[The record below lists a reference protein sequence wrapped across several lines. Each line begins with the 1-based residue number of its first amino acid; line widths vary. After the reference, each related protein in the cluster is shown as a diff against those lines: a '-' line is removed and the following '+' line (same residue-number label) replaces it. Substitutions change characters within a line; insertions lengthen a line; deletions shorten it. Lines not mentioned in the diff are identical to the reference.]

1 MVFAAIHV
9 PDFMLQAVVRAEPHL
24 RGRALVLIEGTP
36 PLEIVVAASE
46 AAAHLGIELGMAKSQ
61 VEQFRGIEIRH
72 RFSAQVRAHEK
83 SAHAALLD
91 LGWSFSPRLEDVAP
105 DTIVLDLAGLHV
117 LHASHENIADQ
128 LVQRACA
135 LGLTTNVA
143 IASKIEFSIIAA
155 RSFSGTTLIPP
166 GQESER
172 LGHLPVQALSPSAEL
187 LETLER
193 WGVRTCAALAALPV
207 LDLSERLG
215 QESVLLHA
223 LARGENARALILAE
237 PAASFEEEME
247 LDDAVEEL
255 EPLAFVLGRLLDQL
269 CARLHARSLAVQV
282 IRVRFDLERSPEK
295 NIRTL
300 EDDSRQKA
308 SASTYENE
316 LTLPLPMRDSKMLL
330 RLLRLKLQ
338 ADPPSAPILKVV
350 IAVDPAAPR
359 STQGGLFVAGF
370 PDPEKWEL
378 MLARL
383 ANLVGEANVGSPE
396 LMDTHLQGEFR
407 MDRFATFSK
416 EPDVARNRKNV
427 PANRDSRASL
437 PQEPVTAFRVFRPP
451 FAAKVDLREECPVRI
466 VFCGVR
472 AEVIAASGPWRTSGN
487 WWGEGVWQHDEWD
500 IEIRC
505 DLKQCA
511 PRSPAAGNRPAAGD
525 HSADR
530 PTYDEREQNPAA
542 RSDSALR
549 DGMYRIYYDGLR
561 RSWFVRGA
569 YD

>member
-1 MVFAAIHV
+1 MAFAAIHV

-24 RGRALVLIEGTP
+24 HGRALVLIDGIP

-46 AAAHLGIELGMAKSQ
+46 AAARVGIELGMAKSQ
-61 VEQFRGIEIRH
+61 VEQFRAVEIRH
-72 RFSAQVRAHEK
+72 RSSTQVRAQEK
-83 SAHAALLD
+83 TTHAALLD
-91 LGWSFSPRLEDVAP
+91 LGWSFSPRLEDLAP

-117 LHASHENIADQ
+117 LHGSEENIADQ
-128 LVQRACA
+128 LARRAC
-135 LGLTTNVA
+135 GLDFTANVA
-143 IASKIEFSIIAA
+143 ITSEIESSIIAA
-155 RSFSGTTLIPP
+155 RSFSGITLIPA

-172 LGHLPVQALSPSAEL
+172 LGRLPVEALSPSAEL
-187 LETLER
+187 RETLER

-215 QESVLLHA
+215 QEGVRLYA

-237 PAASFEEEME
+237 PAACFEEEME

-255 EPLAFVLGRLLDQL
+255 EPLAFILGRLLDQL
-269 CARLHARSLAVQV
+269 CARLNARSLAVQV
-282 IRVRFDLERSPEK
+282 IRLRFDLERSPEK

-300 EDDSRQKA
+300 EEGSGQKA
-308 SASTYENE
+308 DAAIYEKNV
-316 LTLPLPMRDSKMLL
+316 TLPLPMRDSKMLL

-338 ADPPSAPILKVV
+338 ADPPAAPICKVV
-350 IAVDPAAPR
+350 IAADPAAPR

-378 MLARL
+378 MIARL

-407 MDRFATFSK
+407 MDRFATFLK
-416 EPDVARNRKNV
+416 EADLARNRKSV
-427 PANRDSRASL
+427 PAKEDERAI

-451 FAAKVDLREECPVRI
+451 FAAKVELREECPVRI
-466 VFCGVR
+466 AFCGVR

-505 DLKQCA
+505 D
-511 PRSPAAGNRPAAGD
+511 SVGNRHAAGD
-525 HSADR
+525 RSADDVR
-530 PTYDEREQNPAA
+530 AQNSAV
-542 RSDSALR
+542 RSEIAQR
-549 DGMYRIYYDGLR
+549 DGMYRIYYDALR

>member
-1 MVFAAIHV
+1 MAFAAIHV

-24 RGRALVLIEGTP
+24 HGRALVLIDGTP
-36 PLEIVVAASE
+36 PLEIVVAGSE
-46 AAAHLGIELGMAKSQ
+46 AAARVGIDLGMAKSQ

-72 RFSAQVRAHEK
+72 RSSTQSRAQEK
-83 SAHAALLD
+83 STHAALLD
-91 LGWSFSPRLEDVAP
+91 LGWSFSPRLEDLAP

-117 LHASHENIADQ
+117 LHGSEENIADQ
-128 LVQRACA
+128 LARRACDLSFTA
-135 LGLTTNVA
+135 NVA
-143 IASKIEFSIIAA
+143 IASEIESSIIAA
-155 RSFSGTTLIPP
+155 RSFSGITLIPA

-187 LETLER
+187 RETLQR

-215 QESVLLHA
+215 QEGVRLHA

-237 PAASFEEEME
+237 PAAYFEEEME

-255 EPLAFVLGRLLDQL
+255 EPLAFILGRLLDQL
-269 CARLHARSLAVQV
+269 CARLNARSLAVQV

-300 EDDSRQKA
+300 KEDSRQKEGA
-308 SASTYENE
+308 AIYEKSV
-316 LTLPLPMRDSKMLL
+316 TLPLPMRDSKMLL

-338 ADPPSAPILKVV
+338 ADPPAAPICKVI

-378 MLARL
+378 MIARL
-383 ANLVGEANVGSPE
+383 TNLVGEANVGSPE

-416 EPDVARNRKNV
+416 EPGLARNRKSV
-427 PANRDSRASL
+427 PAKEDGRAV
-437 PQEPVTAFRVFRPP
+437 PQEPVAAFRVFRPP
-451 FAAKVDLREECPVRI
+451 FAAKVELREECPVRI

-505 DLKQCA
+505 D
-511 PRSPAAGNRPAAGD
+511 SAGNRHAAGD
-525 HSADR
+525 RSTDR
-530 PTYDEREQNPAA
+530 PTYDERAQNSAA
-542 RSDSALR
+542 RSEAAQR
-549 DGMYRIYYDGLR
+549 DGMYRIYYDALR

>member
-1 MVFAAIHV
+1 
-9 PDFMLQAVVRAEPHL
+9 
-24 RGRALVLIEGTP
+24 
-36 PLEIVVAASE
+36 
-46 AAAHLGIELGMAKSQ
+46 
-61 VEQFRGIEIRH
+61 
-72 RFSAQVRAHEK
+72 
-83 SAHAALLD
+83 
-91 LGWSFSPRLEDVAP
+91 
-105 DTIVLDLAGLHV
+105 
-117 LHASHENIADQ
+117 
-128 LVQRACA
+128 
-135 LGLTTNVA
+135 
-143 IASKIEFSIIAA
+143 
-155 RSFSGTTLIPP
+155 
-166 GQESER
+166 
-172 LGHLPVQALSPSAEL
+172 
-187 LETLER
+187 
-193 WGVRTCAALAALPV
+193 VRTCAALAALPV

-215 QESVLLHA
+215 QEGVRLHA

-237 PAASFEEEME
+237 PAAYFEEEME

-255 EPLAFVLGRLLDQL
+255 EPLAFILGRLLDQL
-269 CARLHARSLAVQV
+269 CARLNARSLAVQV

-300 EDDSRQKA
+300 KEDSRQKEGA
-308 SASTYENE
+308 AIYEKSV
-316 LTLPLPMRDSKMLL
+316 TLPLPMRDSKMLL

-338 ADPPSAPILKVV
+338 ADPPAAPICKVI

-378 MLARL
+378 MIARL
-383 ANLVGEANVGSPE
+383 TNLVGEANVGSPE

-416 EPDVARNRKNV
+416 EPGLARNRKSV
-427 PANRDSRASL
+427 PAKEDGRAV
-437 PQEPVTAFRVFRPP
+437 PQEPVAAFRVFRPP
-451 FAAKVDLREECPVRI
+451 FAAKVELREECPVRI

-505 DLKQCA
+505 D
-511 PRSPAAGNRPAAGD
+511 SAGNRHAAGD
-525 HSADR
+525 RSTDR
-530 PTYDEREQNPAA
+530 PTYDERAQNSAA
-542 RSDSALR
+542 RSEAAQR
-549 DGMYRIYYDGLR
+549 DGMYRIYYDALR

>member
-1 MVFAAIHV
+1 MAFAAIHV

-24 RGRALVLIEGTP
+24 YGRALVLIDGTP

-46 AAAHLGIELGMAKSQ
+46 SAARAGIGPGMAKSQ
-61 VEQFRGIEIRH
+61 VEQFRGVEIRH
-72 RFSAQVRAHEK
+72 RSCAQVRAQEK

-105 DTIVLDLAGLHV
+105 DTIVLDLAGLQV
-117 LHASHENIADQ
+117 LCGSEENIADQ
-128 LVQRACA
+128 LVQRAGG
-135 LGLTTNVA
+135 LGLAVNVA
-143 IASKIEFSIIAA
+143 IASRIESSIIAA
-155 RSFSGTTLIPP
+155 RSFSAITLIPA
-166 GQESER
+166 GQESES
-172 LGHLPVQALSPSAEL
+172 LGHLPVRALSPSAEL
-187 LETLER
+187 LEILER

-215 QESVLLHA
+215 QEGVRLHA
-223 LARGENARALILAE
+223 LARGEDARSLILAE
-237 PAASFEEEME
+237 PAAFFEEEME

-255 EPLAFVLGRLLDQL
+255 EPLSFILGRLLDQL
-269 CARLHARSLAVQV
+269 CARLNARSLAVQT
-282 IRVRFDLERSPEK
+282 IRLRFDLERSPEK

-300 EDDSRQKA
+300 NEDSRQK
-308 SASTYENE
+308 STASTYENN
-316 LTLPLPMRDSKMLL
+316 LTLPVPIRDSKTLL

-338 ADPPSAPILKVV
+338 ADPPPAPILKVV
-350 IAVDPAAPR
+350 IGADPAASR
-359 STQGGLFVAGF
+359 TTQGGLFLAGF

-407 MDRFATFSK
+407 MDRFEIILK
-416 EPDVARNRKNV
+416 EADAAQNRKNA
-427 PANRDSRASL
+427 PAKEDGRAL
-437 PQEPVTAFRVFRPP
+437 RTKEPVTALHVFRPP
-451 FAAKVDLREECPVRI
+451 VVAKVELREECPVHI

-487 WWGEGVWQHDEWD
+487 WWGEGGWQHDEWD

-505 DLKQCA
+505 EV
-511 PRSPAAGNRPAAGD
+511 AGNRPAV
-525 HSADR
+525 SDR
-530 PTYDEREQNPAA
+530 PVSGDRPVVGNRLTYDGREQNSVE
-542 RSDSALR
+542 RSGEAPR

-561 RSWFVRGA
+561 RSWFVRGV

>member
-1 MVFAAIHV
+1 MAFAAIHV

-24 RGRALVLIEGTP
+24 HGRALVLIDGTP
-36 PLEIVVAASE
+36 PLEIVVAGSE
-46 AAAHLGIELGMAKSQ
+46 AAARVGIDLGMAKSQ

-72 RFSAQVRAHEK
+72 RSSTQSRAQEK
-83 SAHAALLD
+83 STHAALLD
-91 LGWSFSPRLEDVAP
+91 LGWSFSPRLEDLAP

-117 LHASHENIADQ
+117 LHGSEENIADQ
-128 LVQRACA
+128 LARRACDLSFTA
-135 LGLTTNVA
+135 NVA
-143 IASKIEFSIIAA
+143 IASEIESSIIAA
-155 RSFSGTTLIPP
+155 RSFSGITLIPA

-172 LGHLPVQALSPSAEL
+172 LGHLPVPALSPSAEL
-187 LETLER
+187 RETLQR

-215 QESVLLHA
+215 QEGVRLHA

-237 PAASFEEEME
+237 PAAYFEEEME

-255 EPLAFVLGRLLDQL
+255 EPLAFILGRLLDQL
-269 CARLHARSLAVQV
+269 CARLNARSLAVQV

-300 EDDSRQKA
+300 KEDSRQKEGA
-308 SASTYENE
+308 AIYEKSV
-316 LTLPLPMRDSKMLL
+316 TLPLPMRDSKMLL

-338 ADPPSAPILKVV
+338 ADPPAAPICKVI

-378 MLARL
+378 MIARL
-383 ANLVGEANVGSPE
+383 TNLVGEANVGSPE

-416 EPDVARNRKNV
+416 EPGLARNRKSV
-427 PANRDSRASL
+427 PAKEDGRAV
-437 PQEPVTAFRVFRPP
+437 PQEPVAAFRVFRPP
-451 FAAKVDLREECPVRI
+451 FAAKVELREECPVRI

-505 DLKQCA
+505 D
-511 PRSPAAGNRPAAGD
+511 SAGNRHAAGD
-525 HSADR
+525 RSTDR
-530 PTYDEREQNPAA
+530 PTYDERAQNSAA
-542 RSDSALR
+542 RSEAAQR
-549 DGMYRIYYDGLR
+549 DGMYRIYYDALR

>member
-1 MVFAAIHV
+1 
-9 PDFMLQAVVRAEPHL
+9 
-24 RGRALVLIEGTP
+24 
-36 PLEIVVAASE
+36 
-46 AAAHLGIELGMAKSQ
+46 
-61 VEQFRGIEIRH
+61 
-72 RFSAQVRAHEK
+72 
-83 SAHAALLD
+83 
-91 LGWSFSPRLEDVAP
+91 
-105 DTIVLDLAGLHV
+105 
-117 LHASHENIADQ
+117 
-128 LVQRACA
+128 
-135 LGLTTNVA
+135 
-143 IASKIEFSIIAA
+143 
-155 RSFSGTTLIPP
+155 
-166 GQESER
+166 
-172 LGHLPVQALSPSAEL
+172 
-187 LETLER
+187 
-193 WGVRTCAALAALPV
+193 
-207 LDLSERLG
+207 
-215 QESVLLHA
+215 
-223 LARGENARALILAE
+223 
-237 PAASFEEEME
+237 
-247 LDDAVEEL
+247 
-255 EPLAFVLGRLLDQL
+255 
-269 CARLHARSLAVQV
+269 
-282 IRVRFDLERSPEK
+282 
-295 NIRTL
+295 
-300 EDDSRQKA
+300 
-308 SASTYENE
+308 
-316 LTLPLPMRDSKMLL
+316 
-330 RLLRLKLQ
+330 
-338 ADPPSAPILKVV
+338 
-350 IAVDPAAPR
+350 
-359 STQGGLFVAGF
+359 
-370 PDPEKWEL
+370 
-378 MLARL
+378 
-383 ANLVGEANVGSPE
+383 

-542 RSDSALR
+542 RSDPALR

>member
-1 MVFAAIHV
+1 MAFAAIHV

-24 RGRALVLIEGTP
+24 HGRALVLIDGTP
-36 PLEIVVAASE
+36 PLEIVVAGSE
-46 AAAHLGIELGMAKSQ
+46 AAARVGIDLGMAKSQ

-72 RFSAQVRAHEK
+72 RSSTQSRAQEK
-83 SAHAALLD
+83 STHAALLD
-91 LGWSFSPRLEDVAP
+91 LGWSFSPRLEDLAP

-117 LHASHENIADQ
+117 LHGSEENIADQ
-128 LVQRACA
+128 LARRACDLSFTA
-135 LGLTTNVA
+135 NVA
-143 IASKIEFSIIAA
+143 IASEIESSIIAA
-155 RSFSGTTLIPP
+155 RSFSGITLIPA

-172 LGHLPVQALSPSAEL
+172 LGHLPVPALSPSAEL
-187 LETLER
+187 RETLQR

-215 QESVLLHA
+215 QEGVRLHA

-237 PAASFEEEME
+237 PAAYFEEEME

-255 EPLAFVLGRLLDQL
+255 EPLAFILGRLLDQL
-269 CARLHARSLAVQV
+269 CARLNARSLAVQV

-300 EDDSRQKA
+300 KEDSRQKEGA
-308 SASTYENE
+308 AIYEKSV
-316 LTLPLPMRDSKMLL
+316 TLPLPMRDSKMLL

-338 ADPPSAPILKVV
+338 ADPPAAPICKVI

-378 MLARL
+378 MIARL
-383 ANLVGEANVGSPE
+383 TNLVGEANVGSPE

-416 EPDVARNRKNV
+416 EPGLARNRKSV
-427 PANRDSRASL
+427 PAKEDGRAV
-437 PQEPVTAFRVFRPP
+437 PQEPVAAFRVFRPP
-451 FAAKVDLREECPVRI
+451 FAAKVELREECPVRI
-466 VFCGVR
+466 AFCGVR

-505 DLKQCA
+505 D
-511 PRSPAAGNRPAAGD
+511 SAGDRPAARD
-525 HSADR
+525 RSAD
-530 PTYDEREQNPAA
+530 DERAQNPAA
-542 RSDSALR
+542 RSEAAQR
-549 DGMYRIYYDGLR
+549 DGMYRIYYDALR